1 MQFDVETV
9 NSILGIDDAYKA
21 PEKIMELISDK
32 ESREV
37 LFKRFLNVSSDLS
50 FDWFHQYFEDEQA
63 QRKKMKQ
70 DFTPDSVARLLS
82 RVVNADIARVSKAN
96 NDGTHTYFEP
106 TAGTGGI
113 LISHWD
119 FNRRNDALNFKGK
132 NGDHQLPKWASVLTY
147 DSRRYWYQAEEMS
160 DRAVPFLL
168 FNMAIRGMNGVVIQC
183 NVLTRQ
189 TKDIWFIRNDT
200 PDPSRFSEIIKLP
213 HTELWA
219 KEFNVAEWVT
229 EFK

>member
-9 NSILGIDDAYKA
+9 NSILEIDDAYKA

-32 ESREV
+32 ESREM
-37 LFKRFLNVSSDLS
+37 LFKKFLNVSSDLS

-82 RVVNADIARVSKAN
+82 RVVNVGKKND
-96 NDGTHTYFEP
+96 DGTRTYFEP

-119 FNRRNDALNFKGK
+119 SDRQNDALIFKGK
-132 NGDHQLPKWASVLTY
+132 DGNHQLPKWASVLTY
-147 DSRRYWYQAEEMS
+147 DPRRYWYQAEEMS

-168 FNMAIRGMNGVVIQC
+168 FNMSIRGMNGVVIQC
-183 NVLTRQ
+183 DALTRQ
-189 TKDIWFIRNDT
+189 TKNIWFIRNDT
-200 PDPSRFSEIIKLP
+200 PDPERFSEIIKLP
-213 HTELWA
+213 HTDLWA
-219 KEFNVAEWVT
+219 KEFNVAEWVD

>member
-1 MQFDVETV
+1 MQFDVGTV
-9 NSILGIDDAYKA
+9 NSILEIDDAYKA

-32 ESREV
+32 ESRET
-37 LFKRFLNVSSDLS
+37 LFKKFLNVSSDLS

-70 DFTPDSVARLLS
+70 DFTPDSVARLLN
-82 RVVNADIARVSKAN
+82 RVVNVGKKND
-96 NDGTHTYFEP
+96 DGTRTYFEP

-113 LISHWD
+113 LISRWD
-119 FNRRNDALNFKGK
+119 YNRRNDALIFKGK
-132 NGDHQLPKWASVLTY
+132 NGDHPLPKWASVLTY
-147 DSRRYWYQAEEMS
+147 DPRRYWYQAEEMS

-168 FNMAIRGMNGVVIQC
+168 FNMSIRGMNGVVIQC
-183 NVLTRQ
+183 DALTRQ

-200 PDPSRFSEIIKLP
+200 PDYERFSEIIKLP
-213 HTELWA
+213 HTDLWA
-219 KEFNVAEWVT
+219 KEFNVSEWVT

>member
-21 PEKIMELISDK
+21 PDKIMELISDK
-32 ESREV
+32 ESREM
-37 LFKRFLNVSSDLS
+37 LFEKFLNVSSDLS

-82 RVVNADIARVSKAN
+82 RVVNAGKKND
-96 NDGTHTYFEP
+96 DGTRTYFEP

-119 FNRRNDALNFKGK
+119 SDRQNDALIFKGK
-132 NGDHQLPKWASVLTY
+132 DGKHQLPKWASVLTY
-147 DSRRYWYQAEEMS
+147 DPRRYWYQAEEMS

-168 FNMAIRGMNGVVIQC
+168 FNMSIRGMNGVVIQC
-183 NVLTRQ
+183 DALTRR

-200 PDPSRFSEIIKLP
+200 PDPERFSEIIKLP

-219 KEFNVAEWVT
+219 KEFNVAEWVD

>member
-9 NSILGIDDAYKA
+9 NSILEIDDAYKA

-32 ESREV
+32 ESRET
-37 LFKRFLNVSSDLS
+37 LFKKFLNVSSDLS

-82 RVVNADIARVSKAN
+82 RVVNVSKKN
-96 NDGTHTYFEP
+96 DDGTRTYFEP

-119 FNRRNDALNFKGK
+119 SDRQNDALIFKGK

-147 DSRRYWYQAEEMS
+147 DPRRYWYQAEEMS

-168 FNMAIRGMNGVVIQC
+168 FNMSIRGMNGVVIQC
-183 NVLTRQ
+183 DALTRQ
-189 TKDIWFIRNDT
+189 TKNIWFIRNDT
-200 PDPSRFSEIIKLP
+200 PDYERFSEIIKLP

-219 KEFNVAEWVT
+219 KEFNVSEWVT
-229 EFK
+229 DFK

>member
-21 PEKIMELISDK
+21 PDKIMELISD
-32 ESREV
+32 EETRET
-37 LFKRFLNVSSDLS
+37 LFKKFLNVSSDLS

-82 RVVNADIARVSKAN
+82 RVTNVRFARVSKTN

-113 LISHWD
+113 
-119 FNRRNDALNFKGK
+119 
-132 NGDHQLPKWASVLTY
+132 
-147 DSRRYWYQAEEMS
+147 
-160 DRAVPFLL
+160 
-168 FNMAIRGMNGVVIQC
+168 
-183 NVLTRQ
+183 
-189 TKDIWFIRNDT
+189 
-200 PDPSRFSEIIKLP
+200 
-213 HTELWA
+213 
-219 KEFNVAEWVT
+219 
-229 EFK
+229 

>member
-1 MQFDVETV
+1 MQFDVATV
-9 NSILGIDDAYKA
+9 NSILGIDDTYKA
-21 PEKIMELISDK
+21 PDKIMELISDK
-32 ESREV
+32 ESRET
-37 LFKRFLNVSSDLS
+37 LFKKFLNVSSDLS

-82 RVVNADIARVSKAN
+82 QVVNVSKKN
-96 NDGTHTYFEP
+96 DDGTRTYFEP

-119 FNRRNDALNFKGK
+119 SDRQNDALIFKGK

-147 DSRRYWYQAEEMS
+147 DPRRYWYQAEEMS

-168 FNMAIRGMNGVVIQC
+168 FNMSIRGMNGVVIQC
-183 NVLTRQ
+183 DALTRQ
-189 TKDIWFIRNDT
+189 TKNIWFIRNDT
-200 PDPSRFSEIIKLP
+200 PDSERFSEIIKLP
-213 HTELWA
+213 HTDLWA
-219 KEFNVAEWVT
+219 KEFNVAEWVD

>member
-21 PEKIMELISDK
+21 PDKIMELISDK
-32 ESREV
+32 ESREM
-37 LFKRFLNVSSDLS
+37 LFEKFLNVSSDLS

-82 RVVNADIARVSKAN
+82 RVVNVGKKN
-96 NDGTHTYFEP
+96 NGGTRTYFEP

-113 LISHWD
+113 LISRWD
-119 FNRRNDALNFKGK
+119 YNRRNDALNFKGA
-132 NGDHQLPKWASVLTY
+132 NGYHQLPKWASVLTY
-147 DSRRYWYQAEEMS
+147 DPRRYWYQAEEMS

-168 FNMAIRGMNGVVIQC
+168 FNMSIRGMNGVVIQC
-183 NVLTRQ
+183 DALTRQ

-200 PDPSRFSEIIKLP
+200 PDYERFSEIIKLP

-219 KEFNVAEWVT
+219 KEFNVAEWVD

>member
-9 NSILGIDDAYKA
+9 NSILEIDDAYKA
-21 PEKIMELISDK
+21 PDKIMELISDK
-32 ESREV
+32 ESREM
-37 LFKRFLNVSSDLS
+37 LFKKFLNVSSDLS

-82 RVVNADIARVSKAN
+82 RVVNADISKAN

-113 LISHWD
+113 LISRWD
-119 FNRRNDALNFKGK
+119 FDRRNDALNFKGK
-132 NGDHQLPKWASVLTY
+132 NGGHQLSKWASVLTY
-147 DSRRYWYQAEEMS
+147 DPRRYWYQAEEMS

-168 FNMAIRGMNGVVIQC
+168 FNMSIRGMNGVVIQC
-183 NVLTRQ
+183 DALTRQ

-200 PDPSRFSEIIKLP
+200 PDYERFSEIIKLP

-219 KEFNVAEWVT
+219 KEFNVSEWVT